1 MALALRYVG
10 PITWKRYSLTIEQAG
25 DPSEVSGVSSVFAAS
40 RTADNPLIIGSVSS
54 SKTLF
59 NGVGG
64 LIPEQVKSNI
74 GHSEPAAGI
83 SGLLKAILTIEKGVI
98 PGTPTFVTPNP
109 KSECIN
115 DILVQNDHANIGS
128 S

>member
-1 MALALRYVG
+1 M
-10 PITWKRYSLTIEQAG
+10 
-25 DPSEVSGVSSVFAAS
+25 
-40 RTADNPLIIGSVSS
+40 
-54 SKTLF
+54 
-59 NGVGG
+59 G

-83 SGLLKAILTIEKGVI
+83 SGLLKAILTIEHGVI
-98 PGTPTFVTPNP
+98 PGTPTFITPNP

-115 DILVQNDHANIGS
+115 NILALNGHANIVS